1 MATQLSTTVH
11 TGRQEAKGSGGL
23 DPRQVAQPGPASAQ
37 STTQQRGT
45 SQHCPGQP
53 SKPSISPAQPSPAAG
68 SEAWPSPRG
77 GRRPPSPPS
86 LEGQEGTLLTRLP
99 AFHSLVMQV
108 PAGMQMQPSRSG
120 LVKGFTQQ
128 LLIGSSF
135 CSRPVLS
142 PAAAPAHSLTTARV
156 GQRPAGPPGQDALL
170 QLGNHLAACPG
181 RWEHTAR
188 RAGGA
193 V

>member
-1 MATQLSTTVH
+1 M
-11 TGRQEAKGSGGL
+11 
-23 DPRQVAQPGPASAQ
+23 
-37 STTQQRGT
+37 
-45 SQHCPGQP
+45 
-53 SKPSISPAQPSPAAG
+53 
-68 SEAWPSPRG
+68 
-77 GRRPPSPPS
+77 
-86 LEGQEGTLLTRLP
+86 TRLP

-108 PAGMQMQPSRSG
+108 TAGMQMQPSRSG

-170 QLGNHLAACPG
+170 WLGNHLAVCPG
-181 RWEHTAR
+181 PWEHTAQ

-193 V
+193 VRPQTAPGISGLICGGRPMGTGPEGEGDPLGAPRSGPLPACRQRGPFSCFSL